1 VTWWQ
6 TEETRPDPMASGTRA
21 RQRWEQLRVN
31 VLQIVGDPPIG
42 DRFACRWIM
51 SGWQVWRR
59 LDRDW
64 CEYVCDAKDRDDA
77 LNLVHSFVDDS
88 RTRK

>member
-1 VTWWQ
+1 MTWW
-6 TEETRPDPMASGTRA
+6 TEEDSRPESMSSGTRA
-21 RQRWEQLRVN
+21 RQRWEQLHVN
-31 VLQIVGDPPIG
+31 VLQVVGDPPVG
-42 DRFACRWIM
+42 ARFASRWIM

-77 LNLVHSFVDDS
+77 LNIVNFSIDDS
-88 RTRK
+88 HDRK